1 MDDYLEEA
9 LRNIDIFCKILVNK
23 MVEDEENNN
32 IVLEPIEKLLQRKYI
47 IEEHSEPSPLA
58 KHLIP
63 LPQIED
69 PLIDIFEDDNYV
81 KVLVQCRCKKQK
93 VTVHTDIN
101 GLEICREECRND
113 TDGLQVCRDECRK
126 LNLPIEDLQIESMTA
141 KCNNNEVLEVNIP
154 KVRPT
159 IS

>member
-1 MDDYLEEA
+1 MDDDLEEA

-47 IEEHSEPSPLA
+47 IEEHSESSPLA

-69 PLIDIFEDDNYV
+69 PLIDVFEEDDYV

-93 VTVHTDIN
+93 VTVHTDID
-101 GLEICREECRND
+101 GLEICREECHKNA
-113 TDGLQVCRDECRK
+113 DGLQICRDECRK
-126 LNLPIEDLQIESMTA
+126 LNLPVKHLQIESMIA
-141 KCNNNEVLEVNIP
+141 KCNNNEVLEVDIP

-159 IS
+159 MS

>member
-1 MDDYLEEA
+1 MDDDLEEA

-32 IVLEPIEKLLQRKYI
+32 IALEPIEKLLQRKYI
-47 IEEHSEPSPLA
+47 IEEHSESSPLA

-69 PLIDIFEDDNYV
+69 PLIDVFEEDDYV
-81 KVLVQCRCKKQK
+81 KVLVQCHCKKQK

-101 GLEICREECRND
+101 GLEICREECHND

-126 LNLPIEDLQIESMTA
+126 LNLPVKHLQIENMTA
-141 KCNNNEVLEVNIP
+141 KCNNNEILEVNIP
-154 KVRPT
+154 KVRP
-159 IS
+159 IVS